1 MSEALRA
8 VEIELG
14 RARAKHGPILSFH
27 EAIGVI
33 REEYLEAER
42 EAFQQR
48 VDKPALGD
56 ELLHLATM
64 CIRAIED
71 LDLWAAEWGR

>member
-1 MSEALRA
+1 MTETVRA
-8 VEIELG
+8 VEIELDH
-14 RARAKHGPILSFH
+14 ARAKHGPIHSVH
-27 EAIGVI
+27 EAIAVI

-42 EAFQQR
+42 EAFKQNVR
-48 VDKPALGD
+48 KLALRA

-71 LDLWAAEWGR
+71 LGL